1 MKTLFL
7 ITFAVLAISGI
18 GLVIFGFLGTGN
30 EFVIDWSTLQGRAAL
45 LKDVVVR
52 ERVEEEPASKITV
65 FAVGDIMLDR
75 GVEYVI
81 ERDARGDFTFPFRKI
96 ANDLKKADILFGNL
110 ESIVASRGSKIG
122 SIHSFRAD
130 PKAIEGLVYAGF
142 DVLSVANNHTLDY
155 GRAGMEDSIRKL
167 QEAGITF
174 VGAGLNANEAFSVKI
189 KEVRGTKIGFLAFT
203 NLGPAVWRAG
213 NNSPG
218 IAWMEAGDREQ
229 IIKNIQ
235 EAKEAVDV
243 LLVSFHWGQ
252 EYTSR
257 PDAFQSSFG
266 KALIDGGADIVIGHH
281 PHVIQPVERY
291 KSGWIAYSLGNFV
304 FDQGFSEETMKGLLL
319 EILIEDKKITEVNQQ
334 IIKISPSFQPY
345 FSEE

>member
-7 ITFAVLAISGI
+7 IAFAVLAISGI
-18 GLVIFGFLGTGN
+18 ALVIFGFLGPGN

-52 ERVEEEPASKITV
+52 ERVEEEPTGTITV

-81 ERDARGDFTFPFRKI
+81 ERNAKGDFTFPFRKI

-122 SIHSFRAD
+122 SIYSFRAD

-155 GRAGMEDSIRKL
+155 GRAGMEDSVQKL
-167 QEAGITF
+167 QDAGIVA

-213 NNSPG
+213 NNSSG
-218 IAWMEAGDREQ
+218 IAWVGTEDREQ

-235 EAKEAVDV
+235 EAEETVDV
-243 LLVSFHWGQ
+243 LIVSFHWGQ

-291 KSGWIAYSLGNFV
+291 KNGWIAYSLGNFV

-319 EILIEDKKITEVNQQ
+319 EILIEDKKITEVNQKE
-334 IIKISPSFQPY
+334 ITISPSFQP
-345 FSEE
+345 SLSR